1 METPILHV
9 DMDAFFANVE
19 KRDNPE
25 LMDLPVIVG
34 IHPKKS
40 SRGVVS
46 TCCYI
51 ARRYGIKSAMSTVEA
66 IRLCP
71 EAVFVEPSSLRYS
84 EVSKKVMKCFFNY
97 TPQVEPVSIDEA
109 FLDVSGCEK
118 LFGGPMEIAKS
129 LKKQIYEKTS
139 LTCSV
144 GIAPNKFLAKLAS
157 DLNKPNGITL
167 ITKDNMEE
175 ILDPLPVN
183 KIWGVGKKQKEKLFS
198 MGIKTISDL
207 KKLEQWHL
215 QTLFGVLGVN
225 LYNLSRGIDHRK
237 VETAQETKSIS
248 NEITFNEDIIEERI
262 IKSYLLTLS
271 DKVSRRLRNHGFI
284 GKTVHVKIK
293 YSDFKTVT
301 SQISLS
307 DPTSLP
313 SEIFR
318 SVWDLYLKREAKGK
332 KIRLIGVGVSNL
344 YPDNYT
350 QQLSLFTDS
359 EKKEKENNLL
369 NSLDSILEKYG
380 EKAIYRGSEKIITRR
395 DDDGS
400 LV

>member
-9 DMDAFFANVE
+9 DMDAFFASIE
-19 KRDNPE
+19 KSDNAK

-34 IHPKKS
+34 THPKKS
-40 SRGVVS
+40 TRGVVS

-51 ARRYGIKSAMSTVEA
+51 ARKYGVKSAMSTVQA
-66 IRLCP
+66 LILCP
-71 EAVFVEPSSLRYS
+71 EAVFIEPNLLKYA
-84 EVSKKVMKCFFNY
+84 EVSKKVMECFFSF

-109 FLDVSGCEK
+109 FLDISGCEN
-118 LFGGPMEIAKS
+118 LFGSPMEIAKS
-129 LKKQIYEKTS
+129 LRKEIYKKTS

-167 ITKDNMEE
+167 ITKDNIEQ
-175 ILDPLPVN
+175 ILDPLPVH

-198 MGIKTISDL
+198 IGIKTIADL
-207 KKLEQWHL
+207 KRLEKAHL
-215 QTLFGVLGVN
+215 ETLFGVLGAN
-225 LYNLSRGIDHRK
+225 LYNLSRGIDYRK

-248 NEITFNEDIIEERI
+248 NEITFSEDIIEESI
-262 IKSYLLTLS
+262 IKSYLLKLS
-271 DKVSRRLRNHGFI
+271 DKVSRRLRKHCLI
-284 GKTVHVKIK
+284 GKTIHLKIK
-293 YSDFKTVT
+293 YNDFETVT
-301 SQISLS
+301 SQASVS

-318 SVWDLYLKREAKGK
+318 SVWNLYLKRQLKAK

-359 EKKEKENNLL
+359 KKKERENKLL

-380 EKAIYRGSEKIITRR
+380 EKAICRGSEKIITRR